1 MRKFVLIVDYGTGRA
16 CMLTDTPDME
26 IALQQFKAKKLS
38 EIPES
43 KCYGLPPVR
52 SAELLPLLYDSIYEG
67 KEGSKD
73 AEPAQIFKEGLF
85 CKIGH
90 EYSGVRHGV
99 AA

>member
-16 CMLTDTPDME
+16 CILTDTPDME

-52 SAELLPLLYDSIYEG
+52 RAELLPLLYDSIYEG
-67 KEGSKD
+67 KEGIK
-73 AEPAQIFKEGLF
+73 
-85 CKIGH
+85 
-90 EYSGVRHGV
+90 
-99 AA
+99 